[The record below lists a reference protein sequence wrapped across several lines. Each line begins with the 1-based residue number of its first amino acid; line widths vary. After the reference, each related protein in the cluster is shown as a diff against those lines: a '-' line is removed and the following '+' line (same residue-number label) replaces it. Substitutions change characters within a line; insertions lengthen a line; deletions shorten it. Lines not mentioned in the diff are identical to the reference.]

1 MKPADLARLFAT
13 EAPRLLKRLRRFR
26 GKVAAEDVVQSAF
39 AKMLEV
45 DASQIG
51 EPRAYLTRM
60 TMNLAIDEARRSAN
74 APVTSV
80 RAEDVDDLAGA
91 SDEFSAEEML
101 VRGERFAAMM
111 GAVLALPEK
120 ERLALL
126 WAKQDGLTHRE
137 IGERLGE
144 SQHNVPYYLARALA
158 KCRKA
163 LHAFEHAGAHG
174 LENGGRGTD
183 AD

>member
-1 MKPADLARLFAT
+1 MKPADLARLFAV
-13 EAPRLLKRLRRFR
+13 EAPRLLRRLRRFR
-26 GKVAAEDVVQSAF
+26 GRVAAEDVVQSAF

-45 DASQIG
+45 DVSEIA

-60 TMNLAIDEARRSAN
+60 TMNLAIDEARRSTN

-80 RAEDVDDLAGA
+80 RAEDVDHLAGA
-91 SDEFSAEEML
+91 SDDLSAEDML
-101 VRGERFAAMM
+101 VRGERFAAMV

-163 LHAFEHAGAHG
+163 LHAFEQAGAHG
-174 LENGGRGTD
+174 LDNGGRGTD

>member
-1 MKPADLARLFAT
+1 VKPADLARLFAD
-13 EAPRLLKRLRRFR
+13 EAPRLLRRLRRFR
-26 GKVAAEDVVQSAF
+26 GQVASEDVVQSAF
-39 AKMLEV
+39 AKMLEA
-45 DASQIG
+45 DASEIA
-51 EPRAYLTRM
+51 EPRAYLARV
-60 TMNLAIDEARRSAN
+60 TMNLAIDEARRAAK

-80 RAEDVDDLAGA
+80 RSEDMDGLAGA
-91 SDEFSAEEML
+91 STDLSADEML
-101 VRGERFAAMM
+101 VRGERFAALM

-137 IGERLGE
+137 IAERLGE
-144 SQHNVPYYLARALA
+144 SQHNVPFYLSRALA

-163 LHAFEHAGAHG
+163 MQAFEQAGAHG
-174 LENGGRGTD
+174 LDHGGRRAD